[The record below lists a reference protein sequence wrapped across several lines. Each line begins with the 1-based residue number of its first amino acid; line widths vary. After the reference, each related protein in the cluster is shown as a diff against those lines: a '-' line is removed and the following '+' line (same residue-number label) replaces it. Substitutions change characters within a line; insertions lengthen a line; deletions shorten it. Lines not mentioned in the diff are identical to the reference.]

1 MVKIKRVL
9 LDSNIFGV
17 AIEDEDDYDP
27 RSFEYWEIL
36 SAKAIFKVIGKITLY
51 GCPPVE
57 LELRNAP
64 EPLRSRL
71 LNIYSPVKPLKTN
84 SLVIKLS
91 REYEDAGIYTP
102 DAIILAYSS
111 AHRIDVLT
119 TINRRHLNNPLT
131 LKKIKR
137 INRKYRLPELRV
149 LFPSELLE
157 FIRKRG

>member
-1 MVKIKRVL
+1 
-9 LDSNIFGV
+9 
-17 AIEDEDDYDP
+17 
-27 RSFEYWEIL
+27 L
-36 SAKAIFKVIGKITLY
+36 STKAIFKVIGRITLY

-57 LELRNAP
+57 LELRKAP

-71 LNIYSPVKPLKTN
+71 LNTYSSVKPLKTN

-91 REYEDAGIYTP
+91 RKYEDAGICTT

-111 AHRIDVLT
+111 AHRIDALI
-119 TINRRHLNNPLT
+119 TITRRHLINPLA

-137 INRKYRLPELRV
+137 INTKYRLPELNI

-157 FIRKRG
+157 FLRKRG

>member
-1 MVKIKRVL
+1 LVKLRRVL

-17 AIEDEDDYDP
+17 AIDDEDDYDP

-36 SAKAIFKVIGKITLY
+36 SVKTIFKIIGRITLC
-51 GCPPVE
+51 GCPAVE

-64 EPLRSRL
+64 EPLKNML
-71 LNIYSPVKPLKTN
+71 LNIYSSVKSLKTN

-102 DAIILAYSS
+102 DAIILAYSP
-111 AHRIDVLT
+111 AHRVDALV

-157 FIRKRG
+157 FLRKRG

>member
-1 MVKIKRVL
+1 M

-17 AIEDEDDYDP
+17 AIEDEDDYVP
-27 RSFEYWEIL
+27 HSFEYWEIL
-36 SAKAIFKVIGKITLY
+36 STKAILKVSGRITLY

-71 LNIYSPVKPLKTN
+71 SNIYSSVKSLKTT

-91 REYEDAGIYTP
+91 REYEDARIYTP

-111 AHRIDVLT
+111 AHRIDALI

-137 INRKYRLPELRV
+137 INKKYRLPELRV

-157 FIRKRG
+157 FLRKRG